1 MQLATIKVEGMSCHS
16 CIRSIESAISAIGVE
31 GHVNFEQGTVQVQY
45 NESELQLP
53 NIYEAIKTKGYKV
66 VE

>member
-1 MQLATIKVEGMSCHS
+1 MQPATIKVEGMSCRS
-16 CIRSIESAISAIGVE
+16 CIGSIESAIRVIGVE

-45 NESELQLP
+45 NESEVELS
-53 NIYEAIKTKGYKV
+53 NIHEAIRAKGYKV